1 MMTVDMNDMKL
12 IKLKADDRMDLVID
26 LIDLI
31 EHKRQ
36 GWRQVGAVFFS
47 ASRWNVVMRKRRD
60 RRGGKRG

>member
-12 IKLKADDRMDLVID
+12 IKLKADDRMDLV
-26 LIDLI
+26 IDLI